1 LQVLGFPPRAL
12 TDGSAPSAE
21 ILFKRSLHEVKGLLE
36 SKSYLSNP
44 NSAAATA
51 ARAQAV
57 ILDGIND
64 ILSGGLSTAAT
75 NAASTAEIIL
85 ESNNTNRMSPLS
97 VPNHSSTGEESKRKS
112 PATLMAEASL
122 LSQEAA
128 VKDADNLSKMI
139 KLQEAELKL
148 RKDDAVANRE
158 ERKEELRLQ
167 ALERTRS
174 TEVLQKIID
183 KLCPDAD
190 PTEKFTARK
199 RKLDECRDTL
209 GEELYHLKL
218 RQLTDEFLK
227 ASAM

>member
-1 LQVLGFPPRAL
+1 M
-12 TDGSAPSAE
+12 
-21 ILFKRSLHEVKGLLE
+21 
-36 SKSYLSNP
+36 
-44 NSAAATA
+44 
-51 ARAQAV
+51 
-57 ILDGIND
+57 
-64 ILSGGLSTAAT
+64 
-75 NAASTAEIIL
+75 TAEIIL

-139 KLQEAELKL
+139 RLQEAELKL